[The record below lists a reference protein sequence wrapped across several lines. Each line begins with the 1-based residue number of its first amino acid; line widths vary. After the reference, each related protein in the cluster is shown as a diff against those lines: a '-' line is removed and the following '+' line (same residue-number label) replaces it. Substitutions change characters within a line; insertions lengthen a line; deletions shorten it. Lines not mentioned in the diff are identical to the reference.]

1 MKKLFVISAVFSL
14 MLFAHGCL
22 LMHSVSYEINANGKG
37 GGSAVVTVDN
47 IKSDAL
53 NSTELNEDKK
63 NLFDVMYKSD
73 DFISQMKSEGKEI
86 TSRRLYVE
94 DGKLDG
100 EVHFKFDS
108 IKNVEGIVYEE
119 PFYYLTL
126 ATGDSVI
133 STNGE
138 VIKTDDYKR
147 ILWDNTIK
155 VLKFKMFSDSVNSG
169 NLIGMAQ
176 YFKQE

>member
-1 MKKLFVISAVFSL
+1 MKKLCVISTVLSL
-14 MLFAHGCL
+14 LFFAHGCI

-37 GGSAVVTVDN
+37 GGTAVVTVDN

-53 NSTELNEDKK
+53 NSGELNDDKK
-63 NLFDVMYKSD
+63 ALFEFMYKSD
-73 DFISQMKSEGKEI
+73 EFISQMKDEGKEI
-86 TSRRLYVE
+86 TSRKLYVE
-94 DGKLDG
+94 DDKLYG
-100 EVHFKFDS
+100 EVHFKFES
-108 IKNVEGIVYEE
+108 LNNVEGIVYEE

-147 ILWDNTIK
+147 ILWDNSIK
-155 VLKFKMFSDSVNSG
+155 VLKFRMFSDSVDSG
-169 NLIGMAQ
+169 NLTGMAQ